1 MHISTPPVHPSRRD
15 ALRLLGLTTLGA
27 AAAACAPSSGG
38 SAGGDR
44 DADHFTFTAWS
55 LNEAAQKDAVQ
66 GIIDAY
72 ARSAGVE
79 IETASYPYNDFLN
92 QLVLKLRGGE
102 ITGAVQLDMAWLGAV
117 ASMGRLAD
125 LGAQAA
131 KGGYTDVALSGGK
144 YQGKQYGLPWTTGSI
159 GLIANTELLERAG
172 VKDAPTT
179 IEEFEEALRAVKGLG
194 GGVVPYAASTKP
206 AQLKDILPWIQ
217 TFGGTLLDG
226 GRPTLGE
233 DPSVEA
239 VTWYKK
245 LFDEK
250 LIAPDVDRFD
260 ARALFAQGKAAF
272 YDDAPIAKGVIAKQA
287 RDREL
292 VEKIKPL
299 SRPVRKAG
307 DTPRAFLWGH
317 LIIVVEGEGAA
328 KAAEFAAH
336 TTADTATAVDFFGKV
351 AMPPSTTAAL
361 SSPQVENDAFAAEW
375 NEKVTKT
382 AGPNPFWQYA
392 GAAQIDTAI
401 AEQVQA
407 VLVGQAKPEDAM
419 AKADETVKPLLK

>member
-1 MHISTPPVHPSRRD
+1 MHTPSPYANPSRRG
-15 ALRLLGLTTLGA
+15 ALRLLGLTALGA

-66 GIIDAY
+66 AIVDAY
-72 ARSAGVE
+72 AKSGNVK
-79 IETASYPYNDFLN
+79 IETAAYPYNDFLN
-92 QLVLKLRGGE
+92 QLVLKLRGGDV
-102 ITGAVQLDMAWLGAV
+102 TGAIQLDVAWLGAV

-125 LGAQAA
+125 LGPQAA

-159 GLIANTELLERAG
+159 GLIANTELLGKAG
-172 VKDAPTT
+172 VKDLPAT
-179 IEEFEEALRAVKGLG
+179 IEEFEEALRAVGRLG

-217 TFGGTLLDG
+217 TFGGTLVQD
-226 GRPTLGE
+226 GRPTL
-233 DPSVEA
+233 DDDASVEA
-239 VTWYKK
+239 VAWYKK
-245 LFDEK
+245 LYDQK

-287 RDREL
+287 RDPKL
-292 VEKIKPL
+292 VEKIEPL
-299 SRPVRKAG
+299 SRPVLKSG

-317 LIIVVEGEGAA
+317 LIIVVDGEGAT
-328 KAAEFAAH
+328 KAADFAAR
-336 TTADTATAVDFFGKV
+336 TTSDTATAVDFFGKV

-361 SSPQVENDAFAAEW
+361 ASPQVRNDAFAGAWAE
-375 NEKVTKT
+375 KITKT
-382 AGPNPFWQYA
+382 AAPSPFWQYA

-401 AEQVQA
+401 AQQVQA
-407 VLVGQAKPEDAM
+407 ALVGQAKPKDAM
-419 AKADETVKPLLK
+419 TKAVEAVKPLLK